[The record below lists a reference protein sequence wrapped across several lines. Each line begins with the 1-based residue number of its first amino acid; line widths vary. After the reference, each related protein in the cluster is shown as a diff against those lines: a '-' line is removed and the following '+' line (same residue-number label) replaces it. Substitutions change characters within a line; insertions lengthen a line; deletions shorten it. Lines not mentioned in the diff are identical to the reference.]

1 MTLHINIYL
10 MINPTCFSCILL
22 NKAPRATSCSGCSRT
37 AHLVNFA
44 SISLRF
50 HCYIIAD
57 VINHCA
63 EYSLLLNKVA
73 VAK

>member
-1 MTLHINIYL
+1 MFRLRL
-10 MINPTCFSCILL
+10 
-22 NKAPRATSCSGCSRT
+22 T
-37 AHLVNFA
+37 ADLVNFA

-73 VAK
+73 VAKL